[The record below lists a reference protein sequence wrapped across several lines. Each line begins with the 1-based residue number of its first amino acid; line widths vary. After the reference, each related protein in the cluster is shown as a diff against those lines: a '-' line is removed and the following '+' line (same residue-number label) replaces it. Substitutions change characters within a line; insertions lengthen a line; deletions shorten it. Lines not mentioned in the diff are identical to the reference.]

1 MYGVYYIL
9 HVLALVL
16 KPRGRTQS
24 GFSVAGCCVASA
36 KMTWS
41 SVGHTY
47 QQKKTPPRVERG
59 IRLRM
64 QWRCVL
70 RNASQKIRRWPWANK
85 QRRLHS
91 HSKYHIYKDL
101 VDGDGYYYLHFSIL
115 QALGEQNLLFSS
127 NSQTT

>member
-1 MYGVYYIL
+1 VYGVYYIL

-47 QQKKTPPRVERG
+47 QQKKTPLGSREELDCVCSG
-59 IRLRM
+59 DVCCVM
-64 QWRCVL
+64 QVRK
-70 RNASQKIRRWPWANK
+70 S
-85 QRRLHS
+85 
-91 HSKYHIYKDL
+91 
-101 VDGDGYYYLHFSIL
+101 GDG
-115 QALGEQNLLFSS
+115 LGQTSS
-127 NSQTT
+127 EGFIHIANTTYTRI